1 MLQQRVVVNS
11 EIRWD
16 DLKRYFYFSDIYMGR
31 SMIPIALAGV
41 AIGLLMVFAGG
52 TGPIVGGILILTA
65 VIYGFSF
72 RWRCNKFME
81 RNGHEVGRK
90 NRITVD
96 KRNGIVVE
104 ELTINNIEEY
114 SWQQINSTGENK
126 NMFVFILPESA
137 CYIPKSDMDPEDA
150 DFLSRICAAKKGA
163 KHKKV

>member
-11 EIRWD
+11 QIRWD
-16 DLKRYFYFSDIYMGR
+16 DLKRYFYFSDIFMGR

-52 TGPIVGGILILTA
+52 TGPIVGGILILIA
-65 VIYGFSF
+65 AIYGCSF
-72 RWRCNKFME
+72 PWRCKKFME

-114 SWQQINSTGENK
+114 SWQQISSSGENK

-137 CYIPKSDMDPEDA
+137 CYIPKSDMDPDDA